1 MPSSERPAVLVTGG
15 AGYIGCHA
23 AEALARSGF
32 MPVAYDSLERGS
44 ASLVRFGPIEV
55 GDIRDEARLRQAIDR
70 HRPVAIMHF
79 AALALVAESVE
90 HPALYDDV
98 NVGGARCV
106 FRAALDAGIRQVVFS
121 STCAV
126 YGIPAEQPIRESTP
140 KAPINPYG
148 RSKLMAEQ
156 ILADLAAAE
165 GLRYMAL
172 RYFNACGA
180 HPAAEIGE
188 LHDPEPHLIPRIL
201 MAAGGSIE
209 AVEIMGTDYPTP
221 DGTAIRDYVHVCD
234 VADAHV
240 AALRYLQADGAPVA
254 LNIGTGRGHS
264 VLEVLAAAKRVTG
277 RDIPV
282 RHAPRRPGDPPV
294 LTADV
299 TASKQTLG
307 FAARWLDM
315 DEIIRTAWA
324 FQQKQAYGSAAG

>member
-32 MPVAYDSLERGS
+32 TPVAYDNLERGS
-44 ASLVRFGPIEV
+44 QSLVRFGPIEV
-55 GDIRDEARLRQAIDR
+55 GEIRDASRLRQAIER

-90 HPALYDDV
+90 RPALYYEV
-98 NVGGARCV
+98 NVGGALCV
-106 FRAALDAGIRQVVFS
+106 FRAALDAGITDVVFS

-126 YGIPAEQPIRESTP
+126 YGTPAEQPIRESTP

-148 RSKLMAEQ
+148 RSKLMAEE

-165 GLRYMAL
+165 GLRYIAL

-180 HPAAEIGE
+180 HPAAGIGE

-201 MAAGGSIE
+201 MAAAGSID
-209 AVEIMGTDYPTP
+209 AVDVMGTDYPTP

-240 AALRYLQADGAPVA
+240 AALRYLQGGGAPVA
-254 LNIGTGRGHS
+254 LNLGTGRGHS
-264 VLEVLAAAKRVTG
+264 VLEVLEAAKRVTG

-282 RHAPRRPGDPPV
+282 RRAPRRPGDPPV

-299 TASKQTLG
+299 AASRQTLG

-324 FQQKQAYGSAAG
+324 FQQTQAA

>member
-1 MPSSERPAVLVTGG
+1 VLVTGG

-32 MPVAYDSLERGS
+32 TPVAYDNLERGS

-55 GDIRDEARLRQAIDR
+55 GDIRDGARLRQAVER

-90 HPALYDDV
+90 YPALYHDV
-98 NVGGARCV
+98 NVDGARCV
-106 FRAALDAGIRQVVFS
+106 FRAALDAGIRHIVFS

-126 YGIPAEQPIRESTP
+126 YGIPAEQPIHESTP

-148 RSKLMAEQ
+148 RSKLMAEE
-156 ILADLAAAE
+156 ILADLATAE
-165 GLRYMAL
+165 GLRYIAL

-180 HPAAEIGE
+180 HPTAEIGE

-201 MAAGGSIE
+201 MAAGGSID
-209 AVEIMGTDYPTP
+209 AVEVMGTDYPTP

-240 AALRYLQADGAPVA
+240 AALRYLQGGGTPIA

-282 RHAPRRPGDPPV
+282 RYAPRRPGDPPV

-299 TASKQTLG
+299 AASKQTLG
-307 FAARWLDM
+307 FAAKWLHM
-315 DEIIRTAWA
+315 DEIIRTAWT
-324 FQQKQAYGSAAG
+324 FQQKQA

>member
-1 MPSSERPAVLVTGG
+1 VTSSERPAVLVTGA

-23 AEALARSGF
+23 AEALARRGF
-32 MPVAYDSLERGS
+32 TPVAYDSLERGS
-44 ASLVRFGPIEV
+44 ESLVRFGPMEK
-55 GDIRDEARLRQAIDR
+55 GDIRDEARLRQALER
-70 HRPVAIMHF
+70 HKPVAVMHF
-79 AALALVAESVE
+79 AALALVGESVE
-90 HPALYDDV
+90 RPARYYEV
-98 NVGGARCV
+98 NVGGALRV
-106 FRAALDAGIRQVVFS
+106 FRAALDAGIRNIVFS

-126 YGIPAEQPIRESTP
+126 YGVPAEQPIRESTP

-165 GLRYMAL
+165 GLRYVAL

-180 HPAAEIGE
+180 HPSGEIGE

-201 MAAGGSIE
+201 MAAAGRID
-209 AVEIMGTDYPTP
+209 AVDVMGTDYPTP

-240 AALRYLQADGAPVA
+240 AALRYLQAGGEAIA
-254 LNIGTGRGHS
+254 LNLGTGRGHS
-264 VLEVLAAAKRVTG
+264 VLEVLEASKRVTG

-282 RHAPRRPGDPPV
+282 RQAPRRPGDPPV

-299 TASKQTLG
+299 AASKQALG
-307 FAARWLDM
+307 FAAKWLDM
-315 DEIIRTAWA
+315 EEIIRTAWV
-324 FQQKQAYGSAAG
+324 FQLKQA